1 MDEIFDRFGRLIKS
15 WATQGI
21 GAAQGIGADQGAG
34 KVHRSGDADFD
45 SAMSEL
51 DDFLAVG
58 KNEDSEARAAREA
71 RERAR
76 AEAAAKAAA
85 KAEAATAPD
94 PRLVAAYQTMGLAFG
109 RPFDEVKAKYK
120 KLLMQHH
127 PDRHAGDPASMK
139 RATETSARI
148 NSAFQLIETWTSTGK
163 LPN

>member
-15 WATQGI
+15 WAAQGL
-21 GAAQGIGADQGAG
+21 GAAQGSRAAQDAG
-34 KVHRSGDADFD
+34 RTHRSGDADFD

-51 DDFLAVG
+51 DDFLSAG
-58 KNEDSEARAAREA
+58 KNEDSEARTAREA

-76 AEAAAKAAA
+76 AETAAKTAARA
-85 KAEAATAPD
+85 GAASGPD

-127 PDRHAGDPASMK
+127 PDRHAGDPANMK

-148 NSAFQLIETWTSTGK
+148 NSAFQLIETWANTGK

>member
-21 GAAQGIGADQGAG
+21 GAAHGIAADHGSG
-34 KVHRSGDADFD
+34 KVHKSGDADFD

-58 KNEDSEARAAREA
+58 KKEDSAARAAREA

-76 AEAAAKAAA
+76 AEAAAKA
-85 KAEAATAPD
+85 EAAAAPD

-148 NSAFQLIETWTSTGK
+148 NSAFQLIETWNSTGK